1 VDLFQLGTFTLAS
14 GQTAPF
20 KIECDALT
28 DNDLDCLSELLV
40 KRLPRFSVVTGVPR
54 GGILIADRL
63 KKYTTNNPSDPILI
77 VDDVYTTGGSIHR
90 HMEAVWSMVD
100 GDDRFV
106 NTRVI
111 GGVFF
116 ARTQPP
122 EWITPLFVM
131 TPEYKN

>member
-1 VDLFQLGTFTLAS
+1 MNLFQLGTFTLAS
-14 GQTAPF
+14 GQVAPF

-28 DNDLDCLSELLV
+28 DDDLDCLSELLV

-63 KKYTTNNPSDPILI
+63 KKYATRNPDDPILV

-90 HMEAVWSMVD
+90 HVEAVWGMVD
-100 GDDRFV
+100 ERFI
-106 NTRVI
+106 NTRII

-122 EWITPLFVM
+122 NWITPLFVM
-131 TPEYKN
+131 TPEYPN